1 MIDISEIINDKI
13 IENCGLSC
21 SKCGEK
27 INIEKINDIILNND
41 KITNY
46 TNAIKLQIEKI
57 INNYSNDLLSNIN
70 NNLKMINEEIKINN
84 EIIFNLIN
92 NKNKLNDISFN
103 DNNKKE
109 VFSKE
114 AQNEIHTKKDSKYL
128 AKIRSNYIIKIL
140 FSHLYEKNKL
150 NIIKHNKSIQ
160 NKIGIGLINYK
171 YYKGIIIKYESKT
184 EGIEYNVYNEK
195 IRFEG
200 EYLNGKR
207 NGKGKEY
214 NTNTG
219 KLIFEG
225 EYLNGKR
232 NGKGKEYDWY
242 GKLIFEDE
250 YLNGEKMVK

>member
-1 MIDISEIINDKI
+1 MKMIDISEIINDKI

-92 NKNKLNDISFN
+92 NKNKVNDISFN

-128 AKIRSNYIIKIL
+128 AKIRSN
-140 FSHLYEKNKL
+140 
-150 NIIKHNKSIQ
+150 
-160 NKIGIGLINYK
+160 
-171 YYKGIIIKYESKT
+171 
-184 EGIEYNVYNEK
+184 
-195 IRFEG
+195 
-200 EYLNGKR
+200 
-207 NGKGKEY
+207 
-214 NTNTG
+214 
-219 KLIFEG
+219 
-225 EYLNGKR
+225 
-232 NGKGKEYDWY
+232 
-242 GKLIFEDE
+242 
-250 YLNGEKMVK
+250 